1 METQMDVKVAVDVA
15 KKYISTLYDDEGID
29 NIGLEEVKFDD
40 ARKQWKVT
48 IGFLRPWDRAG
59 YIAKNL
65 EHLEGSGP
73 AGWKRRSFKVVEI
86 DDKSARVIAVTHR
99 VLN

>member
-1 METQMDVKVAVDVA
+1 MDVKVAVHVA
-15 KKYISTLYDDEGID
+15 KEYISTIYSDEGIE

-40 ARKQWKVT
+40 SRNQWNVT
-48 IGFLRPWDRAG
+48 IGFLRPWDQG
-59 YIAKNL
+59 GNFAKTL
-65 EHLEGSGP
+65 EHVQGSGP
-73 AGWKRRSFKVVEI
+73 VGWKRRSFKVVEI